1 MSEHDKHRCAPDD
14 AAAKRGPD
22 ERISSSKRTLLKAG
36 WVVPVIAAVSLPAS
50 GMVHSSCNPHDE
62 RC

>member
-1 MSEHDKHRCAPDD
+1 MNEHDKDPCTPDD
-14 AAAKRGPD
+14 GAANSGPA

-50 GMVHSSCNPHDE
+50 GMVKTSCGRCDDE
-62 RC
+62 

>member
-1 MSEHDKHRCAPDD
+1 MNEHDKDPCTPDD
-14 AAAKRGPD
+14 GAAKGGPA

-50 GMVHSSCNPHDE
+50 GMVHSSCNVHDDG
-62 RC
+62 C

>member
-1 MSEHDKHRCAPDD
+1 MNEHDKDPCTPDD
-14 AAAKRGPD
+14 GASSSGPA

-50 GMVHSSCNPHDE
+50 GMVKTSCGQCDNE
-62 RC
+62 

>member
-1 MSEHDKHRCAPDD
+1 MNEHDRDPCIIDDD
-14 AAAKRGPD
+14 AAEGGPA

-50 GMVHSSCNPHDE
+50 GVVYSSCVTCNDE
-62 RC
+62 

>member
-1 MSEHDKHRCAPDD
+1 MNEHDKDPCTSDD
-14 AAAKRGPD
+14 GAIKGEPA

-50 GMVHSSCNPHDE
+50 GMVHSSCNVYDE

>member
-1 MSEHDKHRCAPDD
+1 MNERDKDPCTPDD
-14 AAAKRGPD
+14 GVGKGDPT

-50 GMVHSSCNPHDE
+50 GMVHSSCGKCDDD
-62 RC
+62 